1 MIEEI
6 YNAFLSCNQNIA
18 TDTRKICKNDLFFA
32 LKGPNFNGNEYV
44 EKAISLGAK
53 YAVIDQEKYFVNGK
67 TFLVKNVLELL
78 QKLALHHRKII
89 KNIPIIGI
97 TGTNGKTT
105 TKELMGSVLSQKFKI
120 LITEGNLNNHIG
132 VPLTILKISKK
143 HEIAVVEMGASKKGD
158 IKELVEIALPNYGII
173 TNIGKAHLE
182 GFGNINTVKETKFEL
197 YDFIIKTKGEI
208 IVNKDDKVL
217 INYIPENIKK
227 HTYGL
232 KNANITGEVVNQ
244 SPTVEIKLNNFNE
257 TQEIIKTNL
266 LGSYNKSN
274 LLAAVTV
281 GKIFGVNDKLIINSI
296 TNYSPTN
303 NRSQLI
309 ETKKNTVIADCYNAN
324 PTSTLESIMS
334 FKSIA
339 HKSKLIILG
348 DMLELGESSE
358 IEHQQITDYLMAT
371 SINVILVG
379 KCYQKTSNH
388 FEKFQNT
395 NLLINFLKKK
405 NVNDSLILLKGSRGI
420 KLEQILKENIL

>member
-1 MIEEI
+1 M
-6 YNAFLSCNQNIA
+6 
-18 TDTRKICKNDLFFA
+18 
-32 LKGPNFNGNEYV
+32 
-44 EKAISLGAK
+44 GA
-53 YAVIDQEKYFVNGK
+53 
-67 TFLVKNVLELL
+67 
-78 QKLALHHRKII
+78 
-89 KNIPIIGI
+89 
-97 TGTNGKTT
+97 
-105 TKELMGSVLSQKFKI
+105 VLSQKFKI
-120 LITEGNLNNHIG
+120 LITDGNLNNHIG

-182 GFGNINTVKETKFEL
+182 GFGNINTIKETKFEL

-217 INYIPENIKK
+217 MNYIPGDIKK

-232 KNANITGEVVNQ
+232 ENANITGEVVNQ
-244 SPTVEIKLNNFNE
+244 SPSVEIKLNNFNE

-274 LLAAVTV
+274 LLAAITV